1 MRFVIVNS
9 RNGMPYVF
17 QDEETG
23 VQTTLLSEGTTRRQA
38 NQFAEELGY
47 FEAMT
52 IKEYKEY
59 RWNVWNKRSNVKG

>member
-9 RNGMPYVF
+9 RTGMLCVF

-23 VQTTLLSEGTTRRQA
+23 VQTTLLSEGVTRRQA
-38 NQFAEELGY
+38 NQFAEELGE

-52 IKEYKEY
+52 EKEYKEY
-59 RWNVWNKRSNVKG
+59 RWNFWNRRSNVKR